1 MDFFC
6 DYIYNNGSVTW
17 IHTSISL
24 CNFLTLNFH
33 VFPPN
38 LPLFLTHIL
47 IFFVPTA
54 YLTPT
59 LWNGSRELTRLA
71 SKWLRSAVGIS
82 LSGYTPFSCC
92 WKVERTACGRGTSRT
107 CGLMALIAETT
118 QKLVFIIEFKIN
130 LYQEMIEILNNE

>member
-1 MDFFC
+1 M
-6 DYIYNNGSVTW
+6 TW

-24 CNFLTLNFH
+24 CHFLTLNFH

-38 LPLFLTHIL
+38 LPLFLIHTL

-71 SKWLRSAVGIS
+71 SRWLRSAVGIS

-118 QKLVFIIEFKIN
+118 QGVVFIIELFPFSKCKIITKF
-130 LYQEMIEILNNE
+130 LEINCTSSW